1 LWKSAVSAPKPVVL
15 LVEDEPDIRRL
26 MVQILDGF
34 AVAHEAENGASALQ
48 LVRRLNGSIK
58 LIVTDIDMP
67 VMDGLELARIVRR
80 THKKLP
86 ILFITGSDPALAAEA
101 GYSGEVLRKPFGIEV
116 FLDRVMRL
124 ASSDTTPLV

>member
-1 LWKSAVSAPKPVVL
+1 VSAPKPVVL
-15 LVEDEPDIRRL
+15 LVEDEPDIRCL
-26 MVQILDGF
+26 MGQILEGF
-34 AVAHEAENGASALQ
+34 AVTHEADNGASALQ
-48 LVRRLNGSIK
+48 LVRRLNGGLH

-86 ILFITGSDPALAAEA
+86 ILFITGSDPALASEA
-101 GYSGEVLRKPFGIEV
+101 GYAGEVLRKPFEIDV

-124 ASSDTTPLV
+124 ASLDSSPLV